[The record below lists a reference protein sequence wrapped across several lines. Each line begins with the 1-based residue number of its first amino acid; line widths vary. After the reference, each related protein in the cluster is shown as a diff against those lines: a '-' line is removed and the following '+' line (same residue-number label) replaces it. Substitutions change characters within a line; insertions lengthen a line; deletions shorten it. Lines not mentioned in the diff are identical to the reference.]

1 MALDINLRLIVNKRF
16 ILKLVLAFV
25 VLIIN
30 NFLMMVNPTVLTI
43 AVFGFILYIFYEEIN
58 LKKIRI
64 DQIMRQYQQE
74 MSIINKESSLRTKQL
89 ESIVSNINFPMVLID
104 QHAQILL
111 VNDSFL
117 KLNNITEI
125 KHLQEQSPLHVEL
138 RNFMREAF
146 LKEISSQKTM
156 HIQQQDYSAISIPI
170 YENGRYMGCLY
181 IMQNITYILERE
193 RIQKRFIADASHEL
207 KTPVSAIKG
216 MIEILNRSDFN
227 DHDVLLDFHE
237 QIEIETKRMENII
250 QDMLTLSRNTAKNV
264 LLNME
269 QFSPFDLINNVIRS
283 LQSSIKQKQLNVF
296 NHLPETMRL
305 EADHDKFYHIFSNLL
320 NNAIKSSTYGSI
332 KFDARTDDKYLYI
345 SIQDE
350 GVGMSSTEI
359 PYIFERYYR
368 IDESRSRDTGGSG
381 LGLAIVKT
389 YVNAHQGNIEVVSEV
404 GKGSTFTCVFPIRIV
419 KKA

>member
-1 MALDINLRLIVNKRF
+1 MNKRF

-43 AVFGFILYIFYEEIN
+43 AVFGFILNIFYDEIN

>member
-1 MALDINLRLIVNKRF
+1 
-16 ILKLVLAFV
+16 
-25 VLIIN
+25 
-30 NFLMMVNPTVLTI
+30 
-43 AVFGFILYIFYEEIN
+43 
-58 LKKIRI
+58 
-64 DQIMRQYQQE
+64 
-74 MSIINKESSLRTKQL
+74 
-89 ESIVSNINFPMVLID
+89 MVLID

-117 KLNNITEI
+117 KLNNISEI
-125 KHLQEQSPLHVEL
+125 KQLNENSPLHSEL

-146 LKEISSQKTM
+146 LKEISNQKTM
-156 HIQQQDYSAISIPI
+156 SIQQQDYSALSIPI

-181 IMQNITYILERE
+181 IFQNITYILERE

-216 MIEILNRSDFN
+216 MIEILNRPNFKD
-227 DHDVLLDFHE
+227 DETLLDFHQ

-264 LLNME
+264 LLNIE
-269 QFSPFDLINNVIRS
+269 QFNPYLLINDVIRS
-283 LQSSIKQKQLNVF
+283 QQSHIQQKHLSVENK
-296 NHLPETMRL
+296 LPEDMMI
-305 EADHDKFYHIFSNLL
+305 EADRDKFYHIFSNLL
-320 NNAIKSSTYGSI
+320 SNAIKSSVQGTIRFESSMDDRFLSI
-332 KFDARTDDKYLYI
+332 WIK
-345 SIQDE
+345 DE
-350 GVGMSSTEI
+350 GVGMHSSEI

-389 YVNAHQGNIEVVSEV
+389 YVNAHQGTIEVQSEE
-404 GKGSTFTCVFPIRIV
+404 GKGSSFICNFPIRIV

>member
-1 MALDINLRLIVNKRF
+1 MNKRF

>member
-1 MALDINLRLIVNKRF
+1 MNNRFLIKLIAAFLILILNDFVQF
-16 ILKLVLAFV
+16 IEPV
-25 VLIIN
+25 I
-30 NFLMMVNPTVLTI
+30 LTFS
-43 AVFGFILYIFYEEIN
+43 VFGFILYIFYDEIN

-64 DQIMRQYQQE
+64 DQLIRQYQQE
-74 MSIINKESSLRTKQL
+74 MNIVNKESSLRTKQL

-117 KLNNITEI
+117 NLNNISEI
-125 KHLQEQSPLHVEL
+125 KQLNENSPLHSEL

-146 LKEISSQKTM
+146 LKEISNQKTM
-156 HIQQQDYSAISIPI
+156 SIQQQDYSALSIPI

-181 IMQNITYILERE
+181 IFQNITYILERE

-216 MIEILNRSDFN
+216 MIEILNRPNFKD
-227 DHDVLLDFHE
+227 DETLLDFHQ

-264 LLNME
+264 LLNIE
-269 QFSPFDLINNVIRS
+269 HFNPYLLINDVIRS
-283 LQSSIKQKQLNVF
+283 QQSHVQQKHLNVE
-296 NHLPETMRL
+296 NKLSEDMMI
-305 EADHDKFYHIFSNLL
+305 EADRDKFYHIFSNLL
-320 NNAIKSSTYGSI
+320 SNAIKSSVQGTIRFESSMDDRFLSI
-332 KFDARTDDKYLYI
+332 R
-345 SIQDE
+345 IQDE
-350 GVGMSSTEI
+350 GVGMHSSEI

-389 YVNAHQGNIEVVSEV
+389 YVNAHQGTIEVQSEE
-404 GKGSTFTCVFPIRIV
+404 GKGSSFICNFPIRIV

>member
-1 MALDINLRLIVNKRF
+1 MNKRF
-16 ILKLVLAFV
+16 IIKLVLAFV

-30 NFLMMVNPTVLTI
+30 NFLMMIDPTILTI
-43 AVFGFILYIFYEEIN
+43 AVFGYIMYIFYDEIN

-74 MSIINKESSLRTKQL
+74 MNIINKESSLRTKQL

-117 KLNNITEI
+117 KINNITEI
-125 KHLQEQSPLHVEL
+125 KQLQEQSPINVEL

-156 HIQQQDYSAISIPI
+156 HIHQQDYSALSIPI

-216 MIEILNRSDFN
+216 MIEILNRPDFN
-227 DHDVLLDFHE
+227 DNDVLLDFHE

-264 LLNME
+264 LLNIE
-269 QFSPFDLINNVIRS
+269 QFSPYDLINSVVRS
-283 LQSSIKQKQLNVF
+283 LQSSIKHKQLAVF
-296 NHLPETMRL
+296 NYLPETMLL

-320 NNAIKSSTYGSI
+320 NNAIKSSNQGSI
-332 KFDARTDDKYLYI
+332 KFDSRIDEKFLYLNI
-345 SIQDE
+345 HDE
-350 GVGMSSTEI
+350 GVGMSQNEI

-389 YVNAHQGNIEVVSEV
+389 YVNAHSGSVEVVSEE
-404 GKGSTFTCVFPIRIV
+404 GKGSTFTCIFPIRIV

>member
-1 MALDINLRLIVNKRF
+1 
-16 ILKLVLAFV
+16 
-25 VLIIN
+25 
-30 NFLMMVNPTVLTI
+30 MMINPTVLTM
-43 AVFGFILYIFYEEIN
+43 AVFGFILYIFYDEIN

-74 MSIINKESSLRTKQL
+74 MNIINKESSLRTKQL
-89 ESIVSNINFPMVLID
+89 ESIVTNINFPMVLID

-117 KLNNITEI
+117 KLNNITGI
-125 KHLQEQSPLHVEL
+125 KQLHEHSPLHTEL

-216 MIEILNRSDFN
+216 MIEILNRPDFN
-227 DHDVLLDFHE
+227 DNEVLLDFHE

-269 QFSPFDLINNVIRS
+269 QFSPFDLVNDVIRS
-283 LQSSIKQKQLNVF
+283 LQSSIKQKHLTVL

-305 EADHDKFYHIFSNLL
+305 EADHDKFYHIYSNLL
-320 NNAIKSSTYGSI
+320 NNAIKSSTHGSI
-332 KFDARTDDKYLYI
+332 KFDARTDDKYLYV

-350 GVGMSSTEI
+350 GVGMSQSEI

-389 YVNAHQGNIEVVSEV
+389 YVNAHQGNVEVVSEV

>member
-1 MALDINLRLIVNKRF
+1 MNK
-16 ILKLVLAFV
+16 
-25 VLIIN
+25 
-30 NFLMMVNPTVLTI
+30 NFLIKLIFAFLILILNDFVQFIEPVVLTI
-43 AVFGFILYIFYEEIN
+43 AVFGYILYLFYDEIN

-64 DQIMRQYQQE
+64 DQLIRQYQQE
-74 MSIINKESSLRTKQL
+74 MNIVNKESSLRTKQL

-125 KHLQEQSPLHVEL
+125 KQLHENSPLDAEL

-156 HIQQQDYSAISIPI
+156 SIKQQDYSALSIPI

-181 IMQNITYILERE
+181 IFQNITYILERE

-216 MIEILNRSDFN
+216 MIEILNRPNFKDEET
-227 DHDVLLDFHE
+227 LLDFHQ

-264 LLNME
+264 LLNIE
-269 QFSPFDLINNVIRS
+269 QFNPHQLINDVIRS
-283 LQSSIKQKQLNVF
+283 QQSSIQQKRIVVENKLTKELNI
-296 NHLPETMRL
+296 
-305 EADHDKFYHIFSNLL
+305 EADRDKFYHIFSNLL
-320 NNAIKSSTYGSI
+320 SNAIKSSESGTILFESSMNDRFLSI
-332 KFDARTDDKYLYI
+332 K
-345 SIQDE
+345 IQDE
-350 GVGMSSTEI
+350 GVGMHAAEI

-368 IDESRSRDTGGSG
+368 IDESRSRNTGGSG

-389 YVNAHQGNIEVVSEV
+389 YVNAHQGSIEVQSIE
-404 GKGSTFTCVFPIRIV
+404 GKGSTFICNFPIKIV

>member
-1 MALDINLRLIVNKRF
+1 MNRRFLIKLIIAF
-16 ILKLVLAFV
+16 LVLILNDFIQFIEPV
-25 VLIIN
+25 VLT
-30 NFLMMVNPTVLTI
+30 FM
-43 AVFGFILYIFYEEIN
+43 VFGFILYIFYDEIN

-64 DQIMRQYQQE
+64 DQLIRQYQQE
-74 MSIINKESSLRTKQL
+74 MNIVNKESSLRIKQL

-104 QHAQILL
+104 QLAQILL
-111 VNDSFL
+111 VNESFL

-125 KHLQEQSPLHVEL
+125 KQLNENSPLHAEL

-156 HIQQQDYSAISIPI
+156 SIHQQDYSALSIPI

-181 IMQNITYILERE
+181 IFQNITYILERE

-216 MIEILNRSDFN
+216 MIEILNRPNFKD
-227 DHDVLLDFHE
+227 DDVQRDFHE

-264 LLNME
+264 LLNIE
-269 QFSPFDLINNVIRS
+269 LFNVQQLISDVVRS
-283 LQSSIKQKQLNVF
+283 QQSNIQQKKLNIE
-296 NHLPETMRL
+296 NHIPDSLL
-305 EADHDKFYHIFSNLL
+305 IEADRDKFYHIFSNLL
-320 NNAIKSSTYGSI
+320 SNAIKSSNQGTIRFSHTI
-332 KFDARTDDKYLYI
+332 NDRFLAIQI
-345 SIQDE
+345 SDE
-350 GVGMSSTEI
+350 GVGMRSSEI

-389 YVNAHQGNIEVVSEV
+389 YVNAHQGTIEVESEED
-404 GKGSTFTCVFPIRIV
+404 KGSTFTCNFPIRIV
-419 KKA
+419 NKT

>member
-1 MALDINLRLIVNKRF
+1 VNKRF
-16 ILKLVLAFV
+16 LVKLILAFL

-30 NFLMMVNPTVLTI
+30 DFVQFIEPVILTI
-43 AVFGFILYIFYEEIN
+43 AIFAYILYLFYDEIN

-64 DQIMRQYQQE
+64 DQLMRQYQQE
-74 MSIINKESSLRTKQL
+74 MSIVNKESSLRTKQL

-117 KLNNITEI
+117 KLNNIPEI
-125 KHLQEQSPLHVEL
+125 KQLHENSPLESEL

-146 LKEISSQKTM
+146 LKEISNQKTM
-156 HIQQQDYSAISIPI
+156 SIKQQDYSALSIPI

-181 IMQNITYILERE
+181 IFQNITYILERE

-216 MIEILNRSDFN
+216 MIEILNRPDFK
-227 DHDVLLDFHE
+227 DEETLLDFHQ

-264 LLNME
+264 LLNIE
-269 QFSPFDLINNVIRS
+269 QFNPYQLINDVIRS
-283 LQSSIKQKQLNVF
+283 QQSSIQQKRLLVENKLSKALNI
-296 NHLPETMRL
+296 
-305 EADHDKFYHIFSNLL
+305 EADRDKFYHIFSNLL
-320 NNAIKSSTYGSI
+320 SNAIKSSSKGKIHFESSLDDRYLSI
-332 KFDARTDDKYLYI
+332 LI
-345 SIQDE
+345 HDE
-350 GVGMSSTEI
+350 GVGMHASEI

-389 YVNAHQGNIEVVSEV
+389 YVNAHQGTIEVHSEE
-404 GKGSTFTCVFPIRIV
+404 GKGSTFICQFPIKIV
-419 KKA
+419 K